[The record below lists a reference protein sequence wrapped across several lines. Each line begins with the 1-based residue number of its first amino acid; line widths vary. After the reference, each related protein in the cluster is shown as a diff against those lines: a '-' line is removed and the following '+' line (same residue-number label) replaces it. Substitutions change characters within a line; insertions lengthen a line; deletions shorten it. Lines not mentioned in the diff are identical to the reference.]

1 MGGWPAGD
9 PLVSGDRTDEGAPAA
24 DELRPSR
31 VDPAPAGIGEQL
43 REARRRK
50 GRSLDDCE
58 RETRINRHYLEAL
71 EAERFDAL
79 PAPVYARGF
88 LRSYGRS
95 LGLDGDALVA
105 RMPRDLPRPAGL
117 EPMAG
122 LRRSDP
128 GAPPPVRA
136 RWLAIGGAVVAAVLI
151 LALVVTQC
159 TGGDAESVAPGV
171 LPGQETPAVTLTVA
185 PTASASTEPTGTP
198 TAIAT
203 ATPTT
208 SPTPEATPPPA
219 STIPPFEFGTMPD
232 FTNVEQAEAEDLVIQ
247 LGLPYVVLEAES
259 ELPAG
264 RVAGQ
269 SPEPGDLL
277 TASHTI
283 TLIISAP

>member
-1 MGGWPAGD
+1 M
-9 PLVSGDRTDEGAPAA
+9 SEDRTGEGDPAA

-31 VDPAPAGIGEQL
+31 VDPAAASIGEQL

-50 GRSLDDCE
+50 GRSLADCE
-58 RETRINRHYLEAL
+58 RDTRINRHYLEAL

-122 LRRSDP
+122 LRRSEP
-128 GAPPPVRA
+128 GALPQVNA
-136 RWLAIGGAVVAAVLI
+136 RWLAIGGSVVAAVLI

-159 TGGDAESVAPGV
+159 SGGDGESLAPGV

-185 PTASASTEPTGTP
+185 PTAAATATSTAT
-198 TAIAT
+198 AT
-203 ATPTT
+203 ATPTPT
-208 SPTPEATPPPA
+208 ASPTPEATPEAAPPPA

-269 SPEPGDLL
+269 SPEPGELL